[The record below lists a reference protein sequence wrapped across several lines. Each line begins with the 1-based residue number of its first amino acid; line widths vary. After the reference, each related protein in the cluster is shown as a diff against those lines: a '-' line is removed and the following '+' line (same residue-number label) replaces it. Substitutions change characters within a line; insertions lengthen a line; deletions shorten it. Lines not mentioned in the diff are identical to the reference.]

1 VSPFLQDGKLPS
13 TGVFAWITIDKEV
26 KRIVERKS
34 LKQQCDVEIIQFLVE
49 IEPINIVSLFSFLV
63 QLKEADGRIAAT
75 NDS

>member
-1 VSPFLQDGKLPS
+1 MPS

-63 QLKEADGRIAAT
+63 LLKEADGRIAAT